1 MPNEQP
7 DQLSIDDSGPRVRL
21 AVPAMTRVLALLV
34 ALIPTVMLT
43 LAEDQSRQNKSEQ
56 PDSFGVEPSVLKQTS
71 QMLRVGLETPSALRQ
86 WKLRLQL
93 APSVMGAARSAQS
106 NPRKPQETS
115 KFLKCRPAKA

>member
-43 LAEDQSRQNKSEQ
+43 LAEDQ
-56 PDSFGVEPSVLKQTS
+56 FAAKQVRGT
-71 QMLRVGLETPSALRQ
+71 RFIRC
-86 WKLRLQL
+86 
-93 APSVMGAARSAQS
+93 GAADPKA
-106 NPRKPQETS
+106 KP
-115 KFLKCRPAKA
+115 LD